1 MKKKTTIN
9 ILLFL
14 ILLVSC
20 SKTAKEQESQPGKN
34 IKNRKYVGKLIKK
47 NEFDFDRGKPV
58 CLFTDGPDY
67 WIADGKN
74 QTVFKVDKEG
84 HIKAKYGR
92 MGGAPAEN
100 QRIKDIY
107 IKGDSLGIIDNA
119 KDVIKYMSLL
129 GKDSVIF
136 YQKFYDHID
145 RGKFLNNSLIAISNS
160 EDDDLLINITDY
172 AGQRLHVTSLKEIT
186 HYEDE
191 SIDLVYE
198 GEFTRMN
205 KNGYFVYFT
214 YRQSFLVCFDS
225 TGKVQYTSHTI
236 DLFPP
241 PKPAFEKYGEF
252 TMHTVDPDIMVNLKA
267 DLNDNYL
274 YILSNVIARKNKDK
288 RALDVYNVSN
298 GEYVHSIRVPVLEDG
313 QIPLDFAVLNNDKNL
328 VVVYDNFRIV
338 EYELAYK
345 E

>member
-1 MKKKTTIN
+1 MRKYITT
-9 ILLFL
+9 F
-14 ILLVSC
+14 LLVCLVLFVTC
-20 SKTAKEQESQPGKN
+20 SRKDKEQKEMPGNN
-34 IKNRKYVGKLIKK
+34 IKNRKYIGKLIKK
-47 NEFDFDRGKPV
+47 NEFEFNQGKPV
-58 CLFTDGPDY
+58 CLFPDGPDF

-107 IKGDSLGIIDNA
+107 LKGDSLGIIDNA

-145 RGKFLNNSLIAISNS
+145 RGKFLNDSLIAISNS
-160 EDDDLLINITDY
+160 ENDDLLINITNY
-172 AGQRLHVTSLKEIT
+172 TGQRLHVTSLKEIT
-186 HYEDE
+186 HYNDE

-205 KNGYFVYFT
+205 QNGYFIYFT
-214 YRQSFLVCFDS
+214 YRQSFFVCFDS

-241 PKPAFEKYGEF
+241 PKPAFEKYGNF

-267 DLNDNYL
+267 DIGGKYF
-274 YILSNVIARKNKDK
+274 YVLSNVIAKQNKSI
-288 RALDVYNVSN
+288 RAIDVYHINK
-298 GEYVHSIRVPVLEDG
+298 GQYAYTIEVPVLADG
-313 QIPLDFAVLNNDKNL
+313 QTPIDFAVYNNGESI
-328 VVVYDNFRIV
+328 VFVYDNFKII
-338 EYELAYK
+338 EYSFDDK
-345 E
+345 